1 MMTVTTTQMILY
13 VLVTLIIIGMVF
25 AFTGIYWRRAIRKVK
40 VLAHESAERLT
51 ASHEVDV
58 KERLEKQLQTVRL
71 DRMKDRVTLEKQAQT
86 MKSKL
91 DFYFKVLSEIQSL
104 HNGMTSYMELLNSP
118 DLELGQEE
126 LNMMRQ
132 HMDERAD
139 YIREMV
145 DSTLKIM
152 IYEDMKEIERKDHVL
167 VNSFCQDVF
176 ESCQHYMTGNVD
188 LRVETHLDDDEKVLT
203 NMKLL
208 QQVLIGLLRSSLQFT
223 HEGEIVLKVSHFR
236 EKDKKGLLFS
246 VCDSGLGIPDTAR
259 DVAFEQ
265 MQDTDISI
273 KIVVV
278 RLRLCRALVRLLGG
292 TISIDSHYTPG
303 TRIYF
308 NIKA

>member
-1 MMTVTTTQMILY
+1 MITATIPQIITY
-13 VLVTLIIIGMVF
+13 VAVALIIISMVIS
-25 AFTGIYWRRAIRKVK
+25 FTSIYWHRAIRKVK
-40 VLAHESAERLT
+40 AVAKDTIDKLKADHEADTKR
-51 ASHEVDV
+51 
-58 KERLEKQLQTVRL
+58 RLEKQIETVRL
-71 DRMKDRVTLEKQAQT
+71 DRMKDRVALEKQAQT

-91 DFYFKVLSEIQSL
+91 DFYYMVLSEIQSL
-104 HNGMTSYMELLNSP
+104 HDGMTSYMMLFKSANLRP
-118 DLELGQEE
+118 GQDEWD
-126 LNMMRQ
+126 MVCR

-188 LRVETHLDDDEKVLT
+188 LRIETHLEDDEKALT

-208 QQVLIGLLRSSLQFT
+208 QRVLVNLLRCSMQFT

-236 EKDKKGLLFS
+236 EKDRKDLLFS
-246 VCDSGLGIPDTAR
+246 VCDTGMGIPDTAWN
-259 DVAFEQ
+259 VAFEQ

-278 RLRLCRALVRLLGG
+278 RLRLCRTLVRLLGG
-292 TISIDSHYTPG
+292 TISIDPHYTPG

>member
-1 MMTVTTTQMILY
+1 MMTATTPQIITNVIAA
-13 VLVTLIIIGMVF
+13 LIIISLVI
-25 AFTGIYWRRAIRKVK
+25 AFTGAYWRRAIMKVK
-40 VLAHESAERLT
+40 SVAKETVDLLKANHET
-51 ASHEVDV
+51 DV
-58 KERLEKQLQTVRL
+58 QKRIDKQMETVRL
-71 DRMKDRVTLEKQAQT
+71 DRMKDRVTLEKQSQV
-86 MKSKL
+86 MKSRQ
-91 DFYFKVLSEIQSL
+91 DFFYKVLSEIQKL
-104 HNGMTSYMELLNSP
+104 HDGMTSYMELLNSA
-118 DLELGQEE
+118 DLKPGQEE
-126 LNMMRQ
+126 WKMLRQ

-152 IYEDMKEIERKDHVL
+152 RYEDMKEVERKDHVL
-167 VNSFCQDVF
+167 VNNFCQDVF

-188 LRVETHLDDDEKVLT
+188 LRIETHLEDDEKVLT

-208 QQVLIGLLRSSLQFT
+208 QQVLIGLLRCSMQFT

-236 EKDKKGLLFS
+236 EKDRNSLLFS
-246 VCDSGLGIPDTAR
+246 VCDTGQGIPPDAQE
-259 DVAFEQ
+259 VAFEQ

-273 KIVVV
+273 KIIVV

-292 TISIDSHYTPG
+292 TIGIDTLYSPG

>member
-1 MMTVTTTQMILY
+1 MVDVILQIMGCIALIVVVIGVT
-13 VLVTLIIIGMVF
+13 
-25 AFTGIYWRRAIRKVK
+25 AIYWHKV
-40 VLAHESAERLT
+40 
-51 ASHEVDV
+51 VDQISNQ
-58 KERLEKQLQTVRL
+58 LEQQSKTVHM
-71 DRMKDRVTLEKQAQT
+71 DRMKDRVTLEKQSQV
-86 MKSKL
+86 MKSRQ
-91 DFYFKVLSEIQSL
+91 DFFYKVLSEIQKL
-104 HNGMTSYMELLNSP
+104 HDGMTSYMELLNSA
-118 DLELGQEE
+118 DLKPGQEE
-126 LNMMRQ
+126 WKMLRQ

-152 IYEDMKEIERKDHVL
+152 RYEDMKEVERKDHVL
-167 VNSFCQDVF
+167 VNNFCQDVF

-188 LRVETHLDDDEKVLT
+188 LRIETHLEDDEKVLT

-208 QQVLIGLLRSSLQFT
+208 QQVLIGLLRCSLQFT

-236 EKDKKGLLFS
+236 EKNRDSLLFS
-246 VCDSGLGIPDTAR
+246 VCDTGQGIPPDAQE
-259 DVAFEQ
+259 VAFEQ

-273 KIVVV
+273 KIIVV

-292 TISIDSHYTPG
+292 TIGIDTLYSPG

>member
-1 MMTVTTTQMILY
+1 MVDVILQIMGCIALIVVVIGVT
-13 VLVTLIIIGMVF
+13 
-25 AFTGIYWRRAIRKVK
+25 AIYWHKV
-40 VLAHESAERLT
+40 
-51 ASHEVDV
+51 VDQISNQ
-58 KERLEKQLQTVRL
+58 LEQQSKTVHM
-71 DRMKDRVTLEKQAQT
+71 DRMKDRVTLEKQSQV
-86 MKSKL
+86 MKSRL
-91 DFYFKVLSEIQSL
+91 DFYYKVLSEIQKL
-104 HNGMTSYMELLNSP
+104 HDGMTSYMELLNSA
-118 DLELGQEE
+118 DLKPGQEE
-126 LNMMRQ
+126 WKMLRQ

-152 IYEDMKEIERKDHVL
+152 RYEDMKEVERKDHVL
-167 VNSFCQDVF
+167 VNNFCQDVF

-188 LRVETHLDDDEKVLT
+188 LRIETHLEDDEKVLT

-208 QQVLIGLLRSSLQFT
+208 QQVLIGLLRCSMQFT

-236 EKDKKGLLFS
+236 EKNRDSLLFS
-246 VCDSGLGIPDTAR
+246 VCDTGQGIPPDAQE
-259 DVAFEQ
+259 VAFEQ

-273 KIVVV
+273 KIIVV

-292 TISIDSHYTPG
+292 TIGIDTLYSPG

>member
-1 MMTVTTTQMILY
+1 MVDVILQIMGCIALIVVVIGVT
-13 VLVTLIIIGMVF
+13 
-25 AFTGIYWRRAIRKVK
+25 AIYWHKV
-40 VLAHESAERLT
+40 
-51 ASHEVDV
+51 VDQISNQ
-58 KERLEKQLQTVRL
+58 LEQQSKTVHM
-71 DRMKDRVTLEKQAQT
+71 DRMKDRVTLEKQSQV
-86 MKSKL
+86 MKSRL
-91 DFYFKVLSEIQSL
+91 DFYYKVLSEIQKL
-104 HNGMTSYMELLNSP
+104 HDGMTSYMELLNSA
-118 DLELGQEE
+118 DLKPGQEE
-126 LNMMRQ
+126 WKMLRQ

-152 IYEDMKEIERKDHVL
+152 RYEDMKEVERKDHVL

-188 LRVETHLDDDEKVLT
+188 LRIETHLEDDEKVLT

-208 QQVLIGLLRSSLQFT
+208 QQVLIGLLRCSMQFT

-236 EKDKKGLLFS
+236 EKDRNSLLFS
-246 VCDSGLGIPDTAR
+246 VCDTGQGIPPDAQE
-259 DVAFEQ
+259 VAFEQ

-273 KIVVV
+273 KIIVV

-292 TISIDSHYTPG
+292 TIGIDTLYSPG

>member
-1 MMTVTTTQMILY
+1 MVDLILQIVAAI
-13 VLVTLIIIGMVF
+13 VLVIIAISLT
-25 AFTGIYWRRAIRKVK
+25 AAYWRRAIKKVRAVAKEQIDKVK
-40 VLAHESAERLT
+40 ARQEADMENQ
-51 ASHEVDV
+51 
-58 KERLEKQLQTVRL
+58 LEEQLQSL
-71 DRMKDRVTLEKQAQT
+71 HMDRMKDRVTLEKQAQT

-176 ESCQHYMTGNVD
+176 ESCQHYMSGNVD

-223 HEGEIVLKVSHFR
+223 HEGEILLKVSYFHQ
-236 EKDKKGLLFS
+236 KDKKGLVFS
-246 VCDSGLGIPDTAR
+246 VCDTGLGIPDTAR

-292 TISIDSHYTPG
+292 TISIDPLYTPG

>member
-1 MMTVTTTQMILY
+1 MVDLILQIVAAI
-13 VLVTLIIIGMVF
+13 VLVIIAISLT
-25 AFTGIYWRRAIRKVK
+25 AAYWRRAIKKVRAVAKEQIDKVK
-40 VLAHESAERLT
+40 ARQEADMENQ
-51 ASHEVDV
+51 
-58 KERLEKQLQTVRL
+58 LEEQLQSL
-71 DRMKDRVTLEKQAQT
+71 HMDRMKDRVTLEKQAQT

-176 ESCQHYMTGNVD
+176 ESCQHYMSGNVD

-223 HEGEIVLKVSHFR
+223 HEGEIVLKVSYFH
-236 EKDKKGLLFS
+236 EKDKKGLVFS
-246 VCDSGLGIPDTAR
+246 VCDTGLGIPDTAR

-292 TISIDSHYTPG
+292 TISIDPLYTPG

>member
-1 MMTVTTTQMILY
+1 MTATTPQIIAN
-13 VLVTLIIIGMVF
+13 VIAALIIISLVI
-25 AFTGIYWRRAIRKVK
+25 AFTGVYWRRAIRKVRMVSK
-40 VLAHESAERLT
+40 QTTDLLKAKHET
-51 ASHEVDV
+51 DV
-58 KERLEKQLQTVRL
+58 QKRIEKHMETVHL
-71 DRMKDRVTLEKQAQT
+71 DRMKDRVALEKQAQ
-86 MKSKL
+86 MLKSKL
-91 DFYFKVLSEIQSL
+91 NFYYKVLSEVQSL
-104 HNGMTSYMELLNSP
+104 HIGMTSYMELLNSA
-118 DLELGQEE
+118 DLRPGEE
-126 LNMMRQ
+126 EWNMVRQ

-152 IYEDMKEIERKDHVL
+152 IYEDMKQIERKDHVL
-167 VNSFCQDVF
+167 VNNFCREVF

-188 LRVETHLDDDEKVLT
+188 LRVETPLDDDEKVLT

-208 QQVLIGLLRSSLQFT
+208 QRVLFNLLRCSMQFT

-246 VCDSGLGIPDTAR
+246 VCDTGLGIPPDAQ

-292 TISIDSHYTPG
+292 TISIDPHYTPG

-308 NIKA
+308 NIKT

>member
-1 MMTVTTTQMILY
+1 MMTATIPQIIANVIAA
-13 VLVTLIIIGMVF
+13 LIIISLVI
-25 AFTGIYWRRAIRKVK
+25 AFTGVYWRRAISKVEAVSK
-40 VLAHESAERLT
+40 QTTDLLKANHET
-51 ASHEVDV
+51 DV
-58 KERLEKQLQTVRL
+58 QKRLEKQMETVRL
-71 DRMKDRVTLEKQAQT
+71 DRMKDRVTLEKQTQ
-86 MKSKL
+86 MLKSKL
-91 DFYFKVLSEIQSL
+91 DFYYKVLSEVQLL
-104 HNGMTSYMELLNSP
+104 HNGMTSYMELLNSA
-118 DLELGQEE
+118 DLEPGQEE
-126 LNMMRQ
+126 WNMVRQ
-132 HMDERAD
+132 QMDERAD

-176 ESCQHYMTGNVD
+176 ESCQYYMTGNVD
-188 LRVETHLDDDEKVLT
+188 LRVETRLDDDDKILT

-208 QQVLIGLLRSSLQFT
+208 QQVLLNLLRCSLQFT
-223 HEGEIVLKVSHFR
+223 HEGEIVLKVSHFC
-236 EKDKKGLLFS
+236 EKDKKSLVFS
-246 VCDSGLGIPDTAR
+246 VCDTGLGIPPDAQ

-292 TISIDSHYTPG
+292 TISIDPLYTPG

>member
-1 MMTVTTTQMILY
+1 MMTATTPQIITNVIAA
-13 VLVTLIIIGMVF
+13 LIIISMVI
-25 AFTGIYWRRAIRKVK
+25 AFTGDYWCRAISKVK
-40 VLAHESAERLT
+40 TLSKQTLDMLKGHHEA
-51 ASHEVDV
+51 DV
-58 KERLEKQLQTVRL
+58 QKRFEKQMETVRL

-104 HNGMTSYMELLNSP
+104 HNGMTSYMELLNSA

-208 QQVLIGLLRSSLQFT
+208 QRVLVNLLRCSMQFT
-223 HEGEIVLKVSHFR
+223 HEGEIVLKVSHFH
-236 EKDKKGLLFS
+236 EKDRKGLLFS
-246 VCDSGLGIPDTAR
+246 VCDTGMGIPDTAR

-292 TISIDSHYTPG
+292 TISIDSLYTPG

-308 NIKA
+308 NIEA

>member
-13 VLVTLIIIGMVF
+13 VLVTLIIIGMVI

-58 KERLEKQLQTVRL
+58 KERLEKQLQTVHM
-71 DRMKDRVTLEKQAQT
+71 DRMKDRVALEKQAR
-86 MKSKL
+86 MLRSKL
-91 DFYFKVLSEIQSL
+91 DLYYQVLSEVQAL
-104 HNGMTSYMELLNSP
+104 HNGMTVYT
-118 DLELGQEE
+118 
-126 LNMMRQ
+126 
-132 HMDERAD
+132 DERMS
-139 YIREMV
+139 YLREMV
-145 DSTLKIM
+145 DGTLKIM
-152 IYEDMKEIERKDHVL
+152 LYEDMKEIERKDHVL

-176 ESCQHYMTGNVD
+176 ESCQHYMSGNVD

-236 EKDKKGLLFS
+236 EKDKKDLLFS
-246 VCDSGLGIPDTAR
+246 VCDTGLGIPDTAR

-278 RLRLCRALVRLLGG
+278 RLRLCRTLVRLLGG